1 MAMVMFWS
9 HTFPSPLLP
18 CTPCATPGGLCG
30 LGTPQPSC
38 STEGQ
43 QSSMEATAGGKCHHT
58 LSPCLSGDPAPQRGC
73 GCSLSQHSTEQPS
86 ARPVT
91 RTWLTPCAMMQT
103 CAAAPA
109 SQGGPASCPHL
120 GCKSSHPT
128 AGTHGQVP
136 VPLRGHHTL
145 SPSHRK
151 HTRAGPCPPPPGTPQ
166 GWVSSVW
173 GPASVPRGLM
183 GLQQPPRDQPW
194 PWAQDRGHSPGST
207 RQCLS
212 PHPQLASWGSCSLH
226 PGEGAGVAPRRAAP
240 RRQQCPAWPWERGE
254 LLAPGSQRGL
264 DLASG
269 PAMQRSA
276 LPDSSAQPDSFQP
289 DSFQPDSSFQPYS
302 SAHRPREGSPSP
314 VHEHLHAWTG
324 RQEQCAGIP
333 DTLLGHTCF
342 EGLSP
347 GRTEAEDEG
356 TDQG

>member
-1 MAMVMFWS
+1 MG
-9 HTFPSPLLP
+9 
-18 CTPCATPGGLCG
+18 C
-30 LGTPQPSC
+30 PQPSC

-43 QSSMEATAGGKCHHT
+43 QSSMETTAGGK
-58 LSPCLSGDPAPQRGC
+58 CLSGDPAPQWGR
-73 GCSLSQHSTEQPS
+73 GCSLSQHSTAQPS
-86 ARPVT
+86 ACPVT

-103 CAAAPA
+103 CAPAPA
-109 SQGGPASCPHL
+109 SQGEPASCPPL

-128 AGTHGQVP
+128 TRTHRQVP
-136 VPLRGHHTL
+136 VPL
-145 SPSHRK
+145 
-151 HTRAGPCPPPPGTPQ
+151 PGIPQ
-166 GWVSSVW
+166 GWVSSIQ
-173 GPASVPRGLM
+173 GPVSVPRGLM
-183 GLQQPPRDQPW
+183 GLEQPPPDQPW
-194 PWAQDRGHSPGST
+194 PWAQARGHSLGST
-207 RQCLS
+207 RHCLS

-240 RRQQCPAWPWERGE
+240 RRQQCPARPWEKGM

-264 DLASG
+264 DLSSG

-276 LPDSSAQPDSFQP
+276 LPDSSAQPDS
-289 DSFQPDSSFQPYS
+289 SFQPYS
-302 SAHRPREGSPSP
+302 SAHWPREGSPSP

-333 DTLLGHTCF
+333 DTLLGHTRF

>member
-1 MAMVMFWS
+1 MVMFWS

-38 STEGQ
+38 LTEGQ

-58 LSPCLSGDPAPQRGC
+58 LSPCLSGDPALQQGR
-73 GCSLSQHSTEQPS
+73 GCSLSQHSTAQPS
-86 ARPVT
+86 ACPVT
-91 RTWLTPCAMMQT
+91 RTWLTPCAMMQI
-103 CAAAPA
+103 CAPIPA
-109 SQGGPASCPHL
+109 SRGASIL
-120 GCKSSHPT
+120 PT
-128 AGTHGQVP
+128 SGMQEQ
-136 VPLRGHHTL
+136 
-145 SPSHRK
+145 PSHRRG
-151 HTRAGPCPPPPGTPQ
+151 TWAGPCPFEGTPHLVPIPPQ
-166 GWVSSVW
+166 GHTGRSLSPPQLHPRAGSV
-173 GPASVPRGLM
+173 PFSPVSVPRGLM
-183 GLQQPPRDQPW
+183 GLEQPPWDQPW
-194 PWAQDRGHSPGST
+194 PWAQARGHSPGST
-207 RQCLS
+207 RHCLS

-240 RRQQCPAWPWERGE
+240 RRRQCPARPWERGE
-254 LLAPGSQRGL
+254 LLAPGPQRGL

-276 LPDSSAQPDSFQP
+276 LLDSAAQP

-333 DTLLGHTCF
+333 DTPHVL
-342 EGLSP
+342 
-347 GRTEAEDEG
+347 
-356 TDQG
+356 